1 MIIWPFRR
9 LFRRAAQSAPVA
21 PAPVQTP
28 SSPKPK
34 PNPKP
39 NPWKEPSNT
48 GANSDS
54 IVRRHFYNERGF
66 QTYASFFSH
75 WGGWIT
81 AGHCLTEAAHKV
93 PPFTRGEIIQR
104 PGGLDA
110 ALIGCT
116 LPNACPAPPRERQK
130 VIIIGYPAGSDV
142 PARRKGFVY
151 IQRPGMDGQWIAH
164 IETPDEPVVTGMSG
178 GAVMDAASGAPIGI
192 IITRNSPADLNN
204 DRDPDESCD
213 FTALDAVWHA
223 AQNEAGVS

>member
-1 MIIWPFRR
+1 M
-9 LFRRAAQSAPVA
+9 
-21 PAPVQTP
+21 
-28 SSPKPK
+28 
-34 PNPKP
+34 
-39 NPWKEPSNT
+39 
-48 GANSDS
+48 
-54 IVRRHFYNERGF
+54 RRHFYNERGF
-66 QTYASFFSH
+66 QTYASFFAH

-93 PPFTRGEIIQR
+93 PPFTNGEVIQR
-104 PGGLDA
+104 PGGHDA

-130 VIIIGYPAGSDV
+130 IIIVGYPAGSDI
-142 PARRKGFVY
+142 PARREGFVY

-178 GAVMDAASGAPIGI
+178 GAVMDAATGTPIGI

-213 FTALDAVWHA
+213 FIALDAVWHA
-223 AQNEAGVS
+223 AQNEIGMS